1 MLRRVAWEEAM
12 LRRSAFIFLVLALP
26 AVSFAQQ
33 PCTTD
38 ARRVVDELY
47 RHMLE
52 RGADSGSAGWVNRLQ
67 SGTTVREIVR
77 EIAKSSEHSQRFYN
91 PGDGAVAH
99 ERAVATLYRHILGRQ
114 PDAGG
119 LSALTQTAMNNGLP
133 AVVDTIVNSREYDQN
148 FGDWGVP
155 GSGGIR
161 YCGPSAANS
170 TASGATNRSMRF
182 PNLDTNRDGVISRS
196 EWRGNNN
203 SFRVRDWNRD
213 GVLSGDEVRMG
224 AEPPDDSLEARDFSM
239 TADDRFDYLDANS
252 NGFINENEWDG
263 TLDTFDRLDRNR
275 DNRLTR
281 AELGSI
287 RPAAA
292 FATLDTNG
300 DGRLTMNEWPW
311 SRRSFIDQDGDSDG
325 VVTRREYRG
334 SAAAATIR

>member
-1 MLRRVAWEEAM
+1 MLRRIAI
-12 LRRSAFIFLVLALP
+12 AFLIFAVP
-26 AVSFAQQ
+26 AVSSAQQ

-38 ARRVVDELY
+38 ARRVVNELY

-52 RGADSGSAGWVNRLQ
+52 RAADSGSAGWVNRLE

-91 PGDGAVAH
+91 PGEGAVAH
-99 ERAVATLYRHILGRQ
+99 ERAVATLYRHILGR
-114 PDAGG
+114 PADAGG
-119 LSALTQTAMNNGLP
+119 LNALTQTAMNNGLP
-133 AVVDTIVNSREYDQN
+133 AVVDTILNSREYNQN

-161 YCGPSAANS
+161 YCGSSQSQSS
-170 TASGATNRSMRF
+170 TSSGATNRSMRF
-182 PNLDTNRDGVISRS
+182 PSLDTNRDGVISRS

-224 AEPPDDSLEARDFSM
+224 AEPPNDSLEARDYSM
-239 TADDRFDYLDANS
+239 TADDRFDYLDANN

-275 DNRLTR
+275 DSRLTR
-281 AELGSI
+281 AELGSV

-311 SRRSFIDQDGDSDG
+311 SRRSFIDQDDDSDG